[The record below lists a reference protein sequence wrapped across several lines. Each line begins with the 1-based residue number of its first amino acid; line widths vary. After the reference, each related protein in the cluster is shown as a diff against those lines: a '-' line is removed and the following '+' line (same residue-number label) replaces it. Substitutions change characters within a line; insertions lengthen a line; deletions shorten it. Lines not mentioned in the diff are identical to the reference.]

1 VTSQTRGK
9 VGIAIESST
18 STRSQP
24 PGQAV
29 GGAPPRLNILSPP
42 TRRLEAQPDHVP
54 RLPGR
59 LVTLSD
65 RLPLGCHFGSASR
78 ALGVAARSGTRGN
91 DGKALAQPFRAVTSS
106 RFVAS
111 PTLERPWTH
120 GHNRKALVTP
130 TSYVGRWHFP
140 WNSRFPQSRPLL
152 SFDMRTSPGP
162 PVRRLPG
169 NAWVTGLKIPVS
181 GVQFSPCPPF
191 FGPPN
196 AGIPRWARRSVPL
209 WVKLLYELLLQ
220 FRLRLQAGT
229 QDLCPTVISANARHL
244 VATAEPRRSE
254 ANVSHR

>member
-162 PVRRLPG
+162 PVRRCPATPG
-169 NAWVTGLKIPVS
+169 SRDRKSRCREFNSPPVHHL
-181 GVQFSPCPPF
+181 FCPPK
-191 FGPPN
+191 
-196 AGIPRWARRSVPL
+196 AGIPRWAWRFVTSGPRSPMGCRVTR
-209 WVKLLYELLLQ
+209 WD
-220 FRLRLQAGT
+220 RL
-229 QDLCPTVISANARHL
+229 
-244 VATAEPRRSE
+244 
-254 ANVSHR
+254 